1 MKGIIVNYKLT
12 VRNRNKQII
21 YSKLF
26 CWTTKKLQP
35 NENQIAEKGQK
46 LYVYL
51 KMSAHF
57 CLEMSKTATLI
68 NIMSL
73 PPSAR
78 TLFFS
83 MCPSLF
89 LVVSYG

>member
-46 LYVYL
+46 LYVY
-51 KMSAHF
+51 
-57 CLEMSKTATLI
+57 
-68 NIMSL
+68 
-73 PPSAR
+73 
-78 TLFFS
+78 
-83 MCPSLF
+83 
-89 LVVSYG
+89 

>member
-35 NENQIAEKGQK
+35 NESQIAEKEQK
-46 LYVYL
+46 LYVY
-51 KMSAHF
+51 
-57 CLEMSKTATLI
+57 
-68 NIMSL
+68 
-73 PPSAR
+73 
-78 TLFFS
+78 
-83 MCPSLF
+83 
-89 LVVSYG
+89 